1 MFLLTSRG
9 SSAFVFISSFHPSS
23 NCIIFWLSPILLAYK
38 IFLLDYLLSGS
49 NVLLLFFVSMLKC
62 YSIRR
67 IAMTFTTPVAW
78 NSSQCVVTLSSL
90 HREKVLRWPLAN
102 FWVEPAY
109 VDNAYLSYRRMRW
122 DEKDKRCSRMEIE
135 MKVTMFLFSEKE
147 RERDVKVILHIRL
160 SWRGKPVWGIF
171 YFFSKKSFA
180 EKLKGKAG
188 HSRTYLG
195 GKKERRREGWIRT
208 QLNPTHCPHHVGSNC
223 IKELLF
229 LLVYIAEVVGEI
241 ILLNCSRETVLS

>member
-1 MFLLTSRG
+1 M
-9 SSAFVFISSFHPSS
+9 
-23 NCIIFWLSPILLAYK
+23 
-38 IFLLDYLLSGS
+38 DYLLSGS

-67 IAMTFTTPVAW
+67 RAMTFTTPAAW
-78 NSSQCVVTLSSL
+78 NSSQCIATLSSL
-90 HREKVLRWPLAN
+90 HREKLLRWQLAN

-109 VDNAYLSYRRMRW
+109 LDNACLSYRKMRW
-122 DEKDKRCSRMEIE
+122 DEMRKTNDVAEWKLKWKWQCFCFPREKKRRI
-135 MKVTMFLFSEKE
+135 
-147 RERDVKVILHIRL
+147 KVILHIRL

-195 GKKERRREGWIRT
+195 VKKERRKEGRLDSYST
-208 QLNPTHCPHHVGSNC
+208 QPNPLPSP
-223 IKELLF
+223 
-229 LLVYIAEVVGEI
+229 
-241 ILLNCSRETVLS
+241 RW